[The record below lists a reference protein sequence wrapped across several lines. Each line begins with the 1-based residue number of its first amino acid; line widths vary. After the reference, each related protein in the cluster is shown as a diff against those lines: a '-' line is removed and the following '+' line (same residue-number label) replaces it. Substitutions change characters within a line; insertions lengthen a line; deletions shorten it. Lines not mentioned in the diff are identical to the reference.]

1 MKSTKCVQ
9 CGFVY
14 WLSEPKC
21 KRCGAAAPEGPA
33 LDRNPTPPSYPAPPP
48 RASMSPGEDAMRP
61 KLLKSL
67 KGDSYFFYLVG
78 GLQIILSFLK
88 GNLLFVD
95 GIINITLSF
104 LVHKFRSR
112 VAAIFLLSF
121 SILGAIF
128 GFATIAFLGLRP
140 GIFYPLALV
149 LRVLTSA
156 RMVYA
161 TFKLNG
167 YVEENPALR
176 LPPPPPDLH
185 AGEPQWTVNNTSAQW
200 QPSETN

>member
-1 MKSTKCVQ
+1 
-9 CGFVY
+9 
-14 WLSEPKC
+14 
-21 KRCGAAAPEGPA
+21 
-33 LDRNPTPPSYPAPPP
+33 
-48 RASMSPGEDAMRP
+48 MSVNDAAMRE

-78 GLQIILSFLK
+78 GLQILLALVRDS
-88 GNLLFVD
+88 LLFVD
-95 GIINITLSF
+95 GFINLVLSF

-112 VAAIFLLSF
+112 VAAIILLCF
-121 SILGAIF
+121 SILGAVF
-128 GFATIAFLGLRP
+128 WLMTIVLVGRRS

-149 LRVLTSA
+149 FRVLTSA
-156 RMVYA
+156 RMVFA

-167 YVEENPALR
+167 YVEETPALR

-185 AGEPQWTVNNTSAQW
+185 AEPQWAVNNTSPQW